1 LLAAE
6 HDSQVVAWTACRMK
20 LVATSGV
27 GDHGQVR
34 CLHFGDV
41 GVRVLGHGQLQ
52 RRRDGV
58 VRGADPRPRRDGLP
72 GRHRCCPRALP
83 GVRAVATP
91 AVADAMRKRSAPE
104 VLQSFWLPRFPGQI
118 PEDNPVADP
127 LDDPLL
133 ELEGNP
139 PIAVNVGHTDTD
151 DTKVLHVPDRGLVV
165 AGDAVYDDVHQYLPR
180 LASRPSTSSAPPRAS
195 FRFQRPWSA
204 TSQTRAAKGLLPRRR
219 DLLRLALRP
228 GRRRWPAR

>member
-6 HDSQVVAWTACRMK
+6 HDSQVVAWTACRMT
-20 LVATSGV
+20 LVTTSGSEIV
-27 GDHGQVR
+27 DKYGAFTSVMWACAFSAMASCSAGGMAWSAVPTPAHDGMVCQAGTGAVR
-34 CLHFGDV
+34 ERF
-41 GVRVLGHGQLQ
+41 
-52 RRRDGV
+52 
-58 VRGADPRPRRDGLP
+58 
-72 GRHRCCPRALP
+72 P

-91 AVADAMRKRSAPE
+91 AVADAMRKWSAPE

-151 DTKVLHVPDRGLVV
+151 DTTVLHVPDRGLVV
-165 AGDAVYDDVHQYLPR
+165 AGDAVYNDVHQYLPR

-204 TSQTRAAKGLLPRRR
+204 TSQTRAAKGLLLRRR
-219 DLLRLALRP
+219 DLRRLALRP